1 MLVFAANS
9 KPMEP
14 IMHSSLNPFYN
25 SPKTYSKLSKSD
37 NKSFFLDKIS
47 KASLIED
54 NKGNATFI
62 LTENGVTLIS
72 SNKEVEEIKKE
83 ENNIVNTSANYQV
96 VVGCFGIESNASNL
110 IKKLKSKNINAAISG
125 INAKGLHVVSCG
137 GFNTKGEANVLV
149 NSLKNEFPNAWIMAK

>member
-1 MLVFAANS
+1 M
-9 KPMEP
+9 
-14 IMHSSLNPFYN
+14 
-25 SPKTYSKLSKSD
+25 
-37 NKSFFLDKIS
+37 
-47 KASLIED
+47 
-54 NKGNATFI
+54 
-62 LTENGVTLIS
+62 TLIS

-110 IKKLKSKNINAAISG
+110 IKKLKSKNINAVISG